1 MNSSASLLAEQSIF
15 AQLLIKK
22 KKTQPTK
29 FQKATEDTPLIYK
42 YFTNERPL
50 TSIDSADY
58 SITNLP
64 DTVAYVPKNS
74 IFKNVILIRSSS
86 PDFRHIPI
94 APSDWLD
101 DPLKR
106 VAVASDSDIKV
117 KRFKPNSKQKKTK
130 IFTTEYQTA
139 EQLESSSLESDE
151 DDTDENSTNVDSS
164 TGIDADYNV
173 EDSKFQYVNL
183 NDISTYTGFDTE
195 VVAAIV
201 PIIATFATNTTE
213 QNMPWYEALT
223 DKYHFPSG
231 AYLSTRRNAI
241 TFTINIIN
249 HLRNNIPTENAE
261 YFTNRNI
268 NDMKSIID
276 KYIAQYRQ

>member
-22 KKTQPTK
+22 KKTEPTK
-29 FQKATEDTPLIYK
+29 FQKATENTPSIYK
-42 YFTNERPL
+42 YFTSERPL
-50 TSIDSADY
+50 TSIDSTDY

-64 DTVAYVPKNS
+64 DTVAYIPKNS

-117 KRFKPNSKQKKTK
+117 KRFKPNLKQKKTK

-139 EQLESSSLESDE
+139 EQLESSSESDT
-151 DDTDENSTNVDSS
+151 DDDNPINSS
-164 TGIDADYNV
+164 TGTDAEYNV
-173 EDSKFQYVNL
+173 DDSKFQYVNL

-195 VVAAIV
+195 VVASVV
-201 PIIATFATNTTE
+201 PIIATFATNATE

-223 DKYHFPSG
+223 DKFNFPSE
-231 AYLSTRRNAI
+231 AYLSTHRNAI
-241 TFTINIIN
+241 TFAISIIN
-249 HLRNNIPTENAE
+249 HLRANIPTDNAE
-261 YFTNRNI
+261 YFTNKNI
-268 NDMKSIID
+268 RDIKSIID

>member
-22 KKTQPTK
+22 KKTEPTK
-29 FQKATEDTPLIYK
+29 FQKATENTPLIYK
-42 YFTNERPL
+42 YFTSERPL

-64 DTVAYVPKNS
+64 DTVAYIPKNS

-106 VAVASDSDIKV
+106 VAVASDSAIKV

-139 EQLESSSLESDE
+139 EQLESSSSESDT
-151 DDTDENSTNVDSS
+151 DDDNSTNSS
-164 TGIDADYNV
+164 TDTDAEYNV

-195 VVAAIV
+195 VVAAVV
-201 PIIATFATNTTE
+201 PIIATFTSNATE
-213 QNMPWYEALT
+213 QNMPWFEALAN
-223 DKYHFPSG
+223 KFHFPSE
-231 AYLSTRRNAI
+231 AYLSTRRNSI
-241 TFTINIIN
+241 TFAISIIN
-249 HLRNNIPTENAE
+249 HLRANIPTDNAE
-261 YFTNRNI
+261 YFTNKNI
-268 NDMKSIID
+268 RDIKSIID